1 MSDADGLVH
10 AFVLDGQGGAR
21 QVSWDEILAWKPA
34 DGVLWVHLDRSHAH
48 TEAWLETD
56 SGLEPLVVS
65 ALLAEETRPRGSV
78 LPKGLLIIL
87 RGVNLNPGADPED
100 MVSLRMWL
108 GGGRVVTVRKRRL
121 MAVQDVQDELQAGSG
136 PTTQGGIVVA
146 MAERMIERI
155 GPVVLD
161 LDEKLDQ
168 VEVQTLDTAS
178 ESLRPQLAELRRGA
192 IALRRH
198 IAPQREALT
207 SLCTAATDLLNDSHR
222 LRLREASDRVTRYV
236 EDLDA
241 LRERAA
247 VTNDELGTRL
257 AETMNRRMYI
267 LSLVAAVFLP
277 LGLLTGLL
285 GINVGGIPGTENEW
299 GFTMVTLLLLILG
312 GGVGWWLQRRQL
324 F

>member
-1 MSDADGLVH
+1 M
-10 AFVLDGQGGAR
+10 
-21 QVSWDEILAWKPA
+21 
-34 DGVLWVHLDRSHAH
+34 DGVPWVHLDRSEPRAA
-48 TEAWLETD
+48 AWLQRD
-56 SGLEPLVVS
+56 SGLDPLVVA
-65 ALLAEETRPRGSV
+65 ALLAEETRPRCSV

-108 GGGRVVTVRKRRL
+108 DGSRVITVRRRRL
-121 MAVQDVQDELQAGSG
+121 MAVQDVHDELEAGVG
-136 PTTQGGIVVA
+136 PATQGGVVVA
-146 MAERMIERI
+146 VAERLVERI

-161 LDEKLDQ
+161 LDEKLDHL
-168 VEVQTLDTAS
+168 EVQTLDGAT
-178 ESLRPQLAELRRGA
+178 ERLRPQLAQLRREA

-198 IAPQREALT
+198 IAPQREALA
-207 SLCTAATDLLNDSHR
+207 SMCSAATDLLADSER
-222 LRLREASDRVTRYV
+222 LRLREVGDRVTRYV
-236 EDLDA
+236 EDIDA

-247 VTNDELGTRL
+247 VTNDELGTQL

-285 GINVGGIPGTENEW
+285 GVNVGGIPGTTYEW
-299 GFTMVTLLLLILG
+299 SFTIVTLLLIAIG
-312 GGVGWWLQRRQL
+312 GCAAWWLRRRQL